1 MERSIGLFALL
12 AIALFSISPNQANAA
27 HSAIALGCCSHHT
40 AKGDFNEFNPGLGI
54 EYGRLGQFLTAG
66 VMEDS
71 DKNLSWYTGGG
82 LRGSLNRYTHV
93 GLFLGIVNRKDR
105 GTIPAILPS
114 LTLGTDK
121 TGINLVYVP
130 PIQISE
136 QDKRKTQVLWLQF
149 RFGFYTGF

>member
-1 MERSIGLFALL
+1 MERSIRFFTLL
-12 AIALFSISPNQANAA
+12 TITLFSIYANQANAA

-54 EYGRLGQFLTAG
+54 EYGRFGQFLTAG
-66 VMEDS
+66 IMEDS

-82 LRGSLNRYTHV
+82 LRGSLNRYIHA
-93 GLFLGIVNRKDR
+93 GLFLGIVNREDR

-114 LTLGTDK
+114 LTIGTDK
-121 TGINLVYVP
+121 TGINFVYVP

-136 QDKRKTQVLWLQF
+136 QDKRKTQVIWLQF
-149 RFGFYTGF
+149 RFGFITGF